1 MSQLIQLK
9 PARGS
14 TRGRKRR
21 GRGHASGL
29 GKTSGRGHKGWHS
42 RSGSKRPAWYEGGQM
57 PLQRRIPKRGFSNAR
72 FRQELQIVNLETIA
86 ALKIDRV
93 DPAILKERGII
104 KHADVPVKVL
114 GDGELSSA
122 VEVAAHRFSRS
133 AKEKVEKSGGKV
145 VVLPRRVVAG

>member
-9 PARGS
+9 PAGDS

-104 KHADVPVKVL
+104 KHANVPVKVL

>member
-1 MSQLIQLK
+1 MSHLIQLK
-9 PARGS
+9 PASGS

-86 ALKIDRV
+86 TLKIDKV

>member
-1 MSQLIQLK
+1 
-9 PARGS
+9 
-14 TRGRKRR
+14 
-21 GRGHASGL
+21 
-29 GKTSGRGHKGWHS
+29 
-42 RSGSKRPAWYEGGQM
+42 M
-57 PLQRRIPKRGFSNAR
+57 PNPYDH
-72 FRQELQIVNLETIA
+72 A